1 MSAGPL
7 QPIDDTMQKRVGKLD
22 TPSYLTDKE
31 INDPRAIDT
40 SRFYAPLKG
49 EESVD
54 VTATFG
60 GTRKIWKE
68 RFDNTYTPMVNAI
81 IATVTK
87 RKKTGP
93 KQFISVGG
101 SAGSGKSTDRRLGTH
116 GIPKAD
122 AAVHIDAD
130 EIKTLFPEARQLHAA
145 GNPHWASA
153 VHEESKTIA
162 DMSIVQAL
170 EEGLDVVYDST
181 GQYNAGFGTLTAAR
195 AKGYDIVAHYNVAPE
210 SALTSNVEA
219 RQKTDPR
226 RLPSSFITA
235 VMNTNYRIMP
245 KVAEFADEF
254 YLWDSEDITTRKLLA
269 EKKKGGT
276 LKILDPLAYVHA
288 DFDDTNQTVK
298 MAGRPTIKVDPKP
311 VSKGSRDGQILTS
324 FEAGKS
330 IEKIAED
337 MKLPRRTVFDAVVKR
352 RIDPSIKDYVPP
364 VVRPTEPTVRKPEKF
379 VEDDDLKNTFDALPD
394 PDKQLVRD
402 VISKQPG
409 AMDKFND
416 KDLPLDLLI
425 WASQNNITGKM
436 SFSKE
441 KNAEIDEYIKN
452 NQDESNGNIGKK
464 LNISTSFVK
473 VRREA
478 LGLGRSEAKP
488 SVSKRIPE
496 IDEHLTNN
504 PDHSNNHI
512 SRKLG
517 VGSALVKK
525 RRKILGIQE
534 PATDKGLIRRLSA
547 EKISM
552 IDGEI
557 TRDPNQFSNAIA
569 KKLGVPESVVASRR
583 EVLNLPSPRK
593 AGPRI
598 PEKTKRA
605 IDKDLINNP
614 SESDSEIARRHNTS
628 PNTVGKRRR
637 SLDLIKNPP
646 AKQRDELVGDN
657 TGYTVEREISKEKQ
671 DAVVS
676 EYLSGGTS
684 TEIARKLKI
693 SVPSVR
699 RILRDGGIPMRQNAG
714 GRRTDKSKEDTPTI
728 ISGNMSAMPT
738 DGFKPY
744 SSAED
749 RKKTPT
755 FRGKP
760 WKDVEESLNGMPWP
774 FKGQAE
780 QFEKIGPPGLS
791 YFKGTGNGLKPNQ
804 WVDCLLWRDDSG
816 ILKGIVYHY
825 PQDLPLE
832 KKGNMNVFI
841 SPDSKRQGIANRLV
855 AEAIKRYNV
864 DLRQQKYSEEGA
876 AFINNF
882 VRNMP
887 ENKGK

>member
-1 MSAGPL
+1 MAAAISGKKAAGPL
-7 QPIDDTMQKRVGKLD
+7 QPIEDKMQKRVGKLD

-31 INDPRAIDT
+31 INDPKALDT
-40 SRFYAPLKG
+40 SWFYAPLQG

-54 VTATFG
+54 VRATFG
-60 GTRKIWKE
+60 GTPKIWKE

-122 AAVHIDAD
+122 AAVHVDAD

-195 AKGYDIVAHYNVAPE
+195 AKGYDVIAHYNVAPE

-219 RQKTDPR
+219 RQKTDPSR
-226 RLPSSFITA
+226 PPASLITA

-245 KVAEFADEF
+245 KVAESADEF

-269 EKKKGGT
+269 EKKKGGA

-298 MAGRPTIKVDPKP
+298 MAGRPTIKVDPTP

-394 PDKQLVRD
+394 SDKQLVRD
-402 VISKQPG
+402 VIGKQPG

-425 WASQNNITGKM
+425 WASQNNITGNM
-436 SFSKE
+436 
-441 KNAEIDEYIKN
+441 A
-452 NQDESNGNIGKK
+452 
-464 LNISTSFVK
+464 
-473 VRREA
+473 A
-478 LGLGRSEAKP
+478 P
-488 SVSKRIPE
+488 
-496 IDEHLTNN
+496 
-504 PDHSNNHI
+504 
-512 SRKLG
+512 
-517 VGSALVKK
+517 
-525 RRKILGIQE
+525 
-534 PATDKGLIRRLSA
+534 
-547 EKISM
+547 
-552 IDGEI
+552 
-557 TRDPNQFSNAIA
+557 
-569 KKLGVPESVVASRR
+569 
-583 EVLNLPSPRK
+583 
-593 AGPRI
+593 
-598 PEKTKRA
+598 
-605 IDKDLINNP
+605 NP
-614 SESDSEIARRHNTS
+614 STGGSFKKYRAPEDR
-628 PNTVGKRRR
+628 
-637 SLDLIKNPP
+637 
-646 AKQRDELVGDN
+646 AK
-657 TGYTVEREISKEKQ
+657 
-671 DAVVS
+671 
-676 EYLSGGTS
+676 
-684 TEIARKLKI
+684 
-693 SVPSVR
+693 
-699 RILRDGGIPMRQNAG
+699 
-714 GRRTDKSKEDTPTI
+714 
-728 ISGNMSAMPT
+728 MPT
-738 DGFKPY
+738 FN
-744 SSAED
+744 
-749 RKKTPT
+749 
-755 FRGKP
+755 GKP
-760 WKDVEESLNGMPWP
+760 WEDVTESLNGIP
-774 FKGQAE
+774 FSFKSQSD
-780 QFEKIGPPGLS
+780 QFDKVGTPGFS
-791 YFKGTGNGLKPNQ
+791 YFKGEGNGLKKGQ
-804 WVDCLLWRDDSG
+804 WVDCLLWRDESG
-816 ILKGIVYHY
+816 KLKGIVYHY

-832 KKGNMNVFI
+832 KKGNMNIYI
-841 SPDSKRQGIANRLV
+841 SPDSKRKGIASELV
-855 AEAIKRYNV
+855 TEAIKRYKV
-864 DLRQQKYSEEGA
+864 DLRQQRYSEEGA
-876 AFINNF
+876 AFINSF